1 VDPHL
6 DQIIGLLD
14 GLRLGNK
21 ETLENVSQVT
31 HIEFVMEVDG
41 SLPEIL
47 FDFTVEG
54 ESGLND
60 GDDLLL
66 DSTLEFREVLA
77 HKGVVDSEQGG
88 LLREGNSKC
97 PEMSLQTRINLE
109 GTSCWVHA
117 SCVQGILNILE
128 SELGPIIP
136 MIVVLMLSQ
145 K

>member
-1 VDPHL
+1 MDPHL
-6 DQIIGLLD
+6 DQIIGLFD

-66 DSTLEFREVLA
+66 DGTLEF
-77 HKGVVDSEQGG
+77 
-88 LLREGNSKC
+88 
-97 PEMSLQTRINLE
+97 
-109 GTSCWVHA
+109 
-117 SCVQGILNILE
+117 
-128 SELGPIIP
+128 
-136 MIVVLMLSQ
+136 
-145 K
+145 